1 MKLKRE
7 YLRLLEKAIHALE
20 GAVDSFNSVHQPYR
34 NETTLILMTNAWEL
48 LSKAVLV
55 RAHKSIAGDRPGT
68 TISAEVAVSRLRH
81 ERILD
86 ENQEDCIQQVVSLR
100 NAAVHHLLPDVP
112 AEVMHHLL
120 FFCCKFFRE
129 LTIKVFRSHAKELK
143 DDFLSLSFS
152 NLTTYADKIQKLV
165 SRVRKS
171 EHDKTLVWLLER
183 GVRFDGATY
192 MNQDQFEAQYRRKK
206 RIMPHLQ
213 ISDFIKNTDM
223 VRIIPVQ
230 APRNYTA
237 DLTLRKGSKRDAS
250 LPVVIKKTDI
260 ESDYPYLTKELAL
273 KLNRNSNFMAATIA
287 ALGLKG
293 DPTYHQPVRA
303 SQTSHIQRYSQAAY
317 DRIAAHLRDNPEFD
331 PYQERRRAK

>member
-68 TISAEVAVSRLRH
+68 TIPAEVAVSRLRH

-100 NAAVHHLLPDVP
+100 NAAVHHLLPNVP

-120 FFCCKFFRE
+120 FFCCKFFRDI
-129 LTIKVFRSHAKELK
+129 TIKVFRAHAKDLK

-152 NLTTYADKIQKLV
+152 NLTTYADKVQRLV
-165 SRVRKS
+165 SKIRKS

-183 GVRFDGATY
+183 GVRFDGTTY
-192 MNQDQFEAQYRRKK
+192 MNQEQFEAQYRRKK

-223 VRIIPVQ
+223 VRIVPVQ
-230 APRNYTA
+230 APKNYTA

-250 LPVVIKKTDI
+250 LPVIVKKTDLD
-260 ESDYPYLTKELAL
+260 SDYPYLTKEIAV
-273 KLNRNSNFMAATIA
+273 KLGRNQNFIAATIGS
-287 ALGLKG
+287 LGLKG
-293 DPTYHQPVRA
+293 DPQFHQPVRA

-317 DRIAAHLRDNPEFD
+317 DRIVAHLRENPDFD
-331 PYQERRRAK
+331 PYKARRKAK

>member
-1 MKLKRE
+1 MKLKR
-7 YLRLLEKAIHALE
+7 
-20 GAVDSFNSVHQPYR
+20 
-34 NETTLILMTNAWEL
+34 
-48 LSKAVLV
+48 
-55 RAHKSIAGDRPGT
+55 
-68 TISAEVAVSRLRH
+68 
-81 ERILD
+81 
-86 ENQEDCIQQVVSLR
+86 
-100 NAAVHHLLPDVP
+100 
-112 AEVMHHLL
+112 
-120 FFCCKFFRE
+120 
-129 LTIKVFRSHAKELK
+129 
-143 DDFLSLSFS
+143 
-152 NLTTYADKIQKLV
+152 
-165 SRVRKS
+165 
-171 EHDKTLVWLLER
+171 
-183 GVRFDGATY
+183 
-192 MNQDQFEAQYRRKK
+192 
-206 RIMPHLQ
+206 
-213 ISDFIKNTDM
+213 DFIKNTDM

-331 PYQERRRAK
+331 PYQERRRAKWDKEKTRAPPKTKTLLRSEASQGRRSSFVPTRSGRDYGGQERRAARQRRASTNRAARAAVVA